1 MALVKQGNLKQAHMF
16 LSSLY
21 VWGHGSVSG
30 RRPSNEDA
38 HIIRDLKGLRQD
50 LIDSITFVGVFDGH
64 GGDRASKFVRDKL
77 HLQLSKVRI
86 FPMDLKESL
95 RQAYLNT
102 DKLYLREEG
111 TSDIYSSAGTTAVVC
126 IHHKGMLYFAN
137 AGDSRA
143 IVGLRDRGVRQI
155 TVDHKPNLPAEKTR
169 IERAGSCVVMDDG
182 DCPRVAGMLAVSRA
196 IGDSPFKNCGVIAD
210 PDIFAL
216 READADYIVLACDGL
231 WDVLSNEDVDN
242 LIRHV
247 FVIAGK
253 STDPVFATQLIKSKL
268 SGPDHT
274 ATRKEL
280 LQHAIACL
288 VASSG
293 PDDQLVKI
301 ATRIGEYLSQRQT
314 SIQELATVFPE
325 MPGLSSLECG
335 EYKECDHSYKTVGQK
350 ISPEAVASYLLRL
363 ALCLGS
369 EDNVTIVLG
378 LGRKLYPKS
387 IIVEYDSVMH
397 PQ

>member
-1 MALVKQGNLKQAHMF
+1 MYSQLR
-16 LSSLY
+16 
-21 VWGHGSVSG
+21 GS
-30 RRPSNEDA
+30 PQT
-38 HIIRDLKGLRQD
+38 LFC
-50 LIDSITFVGVFDGH
+50 DS
-64 GGDRASKFVRDKL
+64 
-77 HLQLSKVRI
+77 
-86 FPMDLKESL
+86 
-95 RQAYLNT
+95 AYQ
-102 DKLYLREEG
+102 
-111 TSDIYSSAGTTAVVC
+111 V
-126 IHHKGMLYFAN
+126 
-137 AGDSRA
+137 
-143 IVGLRDRGVRQI
+143 
-155 TVDHKPNLPAEKTR
+155 
-169 IERAGSCVVMDDG
+169 
-182 DCPRVAGMLAVSRA
+182 
-196 IGDSPFKNCGVIAD
+196 
-210 PDIFAL
+210 
-216 READADYIVLACDGL
+216 
-231 WDVLSNEDVDN
+231 
-242 LIRHV
+242 
-247 FVIAGK
+247 
-253 STDPVFATQLIKSKL
+253 KL

-274 ATRKEL
+274 ATWKEL

-325 MPGLSSLECG
+325 MPGLSLECG
-335 EYKECDHSYKTVGQK
+335 EYKECDRYKTVGQK